1 MQCPEC
7 KHENPREAKFCV
19 YCGKHFPAPQP
30 ETVACVGCGKAV
42 RSDFK
47 FCPFCGHTIEKRHR
61 AKFCAQCGTPL
72 DGTTGDIPLCSQ
84 CLQAHHHHHHHH
96 HPPQHEIYQGE
107 AHHGHQPQ
115 SGTLPQYGAPPPQ
128 YGAPPPQYG
137 ARPPQDGVPPPQYG
151 APPPQYGAPP
161 TPYGAL
167 PSQYGA
173 PPPQP
178 TVLQICRVCQKPSD
192 PSGLC
197 EDHKGTHIVC
207 LGCGRGIEKTVLLCP
222 DCKNVTDIPRD
233 FTVNTDDYEHR
244 GDRDAMNAL
253 RSIKALN
260 MAMEKLSK
268 QFGKSYIESQFIGGG
283 IKVTE
288 AQFPRI
294 QRLAVLAARVLGVKR
309 LPEIYISGDI
319 GWLSD
324 TYGSESDAFV
334 VLGTYLTRSL
344 SDQELLFILGHEI
357 AHVKSGHAMYR
368 TIAKVFAG
376 YSGPRG
382 VMGGGILGLLDI
394 QKLLSMSIE
403 LPLLAWIRESEI
415 TGDCAGLLVVR
426 NIEVARK
433 VLLLQA
439 LRSPDLFKEIN
450 HEAYLRQQEE
460 AENKIGK
467 LSEFLSQ
474 NTPYVARRIRFL
486 NEYAQ
491 SPVYKSTTERMSH
504 SRDIRTTLESIDG
517 KTSKP
522 GVQKSSQRPAAT
534 PLQPAATPLQPA
546 ATPQQPGATFQ
557 RPGTT
562 TRQHDTTPTSQASG
576 HQEGGPAMTP
586 TRPFPPLADA
596 TRLTGS
602 CPHCNTPYSVAKEKI
617 PGEGNVQLRCQN
629 CRKTFPLRR
638 EEEKVRGNCPLC
650 REPFSVMK
658 YKLPKQ
664 GNVHLRCQSCKGT
677 FPLEELIK
685 KTTPPRQS
693 SGASSVPDTSGFDP
707 GSDA

>member
-1 MQCPEC
+1 VQ
-7 KHENPREAKFCV
+7 
-19 YCGKHFPAPQP
+19 Y
-30 ETVACVGCGKAV
+30 
-42 RSDFK
+42 
-47 FCPFCGHTIEKRHR
+47 
-61 AKFCAQCGTPL
+61 
-72 DGTTGDIPLCSQ
+72 
-84 CLQAHHHHHHHH
+84 
-96 HPPQHEIYQGE
+96 PPQQVS
-107 AHHGHQPQ
+107 P
-115 SGTLPQYGAPPPQ
+115 
-128 YGAPPPQYG
+128 
-137 ARPPQDGVPPPQYG
+137 
-151 APPPQYGAPP
+151 
-161 TPYGAL
+161 
-167 PSQYGA
+167 
-173 PPPQP
+173 
-178 TVLQICRVCQKPSD
+178 QICRVCQRSSD

-197 EDHKGTHIVC
+197 EDHKRTHIVC
-207 LGCGRGIEKTVLLCP
+207 QGCGRGLEKAILLCP
-222 DCKNVTDIPRD
+222 DCKTITDMPRD
-233 FTVNTDDYEHR
+233 FTVNTDDYEHK

-253 RSIKALN
+253 RSIKSLN
-260 MAMEKLSK
+260 MAMDQLSK
-268 QFGKSYIESQFIGGG
+268 QFGKSWVESQFIGGG

-294 QRLAVLAARVLGVKR
+294 QKLAVSAARVLGVRR

-319 GWLSD
+319 GWSSD

-450 HEAYLRQQEE
+450 HEAYLKQQEE

-486 NEYAQ
+486 NEYAR
-491 SPVYKSTTERMSH
+491 SPVYQSTVERMSH
-504 SRDIRTTLESIDG
+504 SRDIRPTLDIIDG
-517 KTSKP
+517 KAAKP
-522 GVQKSSQRPAAT
+522 GGQRP
-534 PLQPAATPLQPA
+534 PQP
-546 ATPQQPGATFQ
+546 PGAT
-557 RPGTT
+557 P
-562 TRQHDTTPTSQASG
+562 PSQGSAPEKSG
-576 HQEGGPAMTP
+576 AAKPP
-586 TRPFPPLADA
+586 TRSSPPVDD
-596 TRLTGS
+596 TRLKGL
-602 CPHCNTPYSVAKEKI
+602 CPHCNTPYSVAKNKI

-629 CRKTFPLRR
+629 CKKTFPIHR
-638 EEEKVRGNCPLC
+638 EDERVRGNCPLC
-650 REPFSVMK
+650 RESFSVMK
-658 YKLPKQ
+658 KKLPKQ
-664 GNVHLRCQSCKGT
+664 GKVHLRCQSCKGT
-677 FPLEELIK
+677 FPLESLIR
-685 KTTPPRQS
+685 KTTPQQQS
-693 SGASSVPDTSGFDP
+693 ADAAPVPEKASFDP
-707 GSDA
+707 GYDA

>member
-7 KHENPREAKFCV
+7 KHENPKEARFCV
-19 YCGKHFPAPQP
+19 FCGKQVHTPQP
-30 ETVACVGCGKAV
+30 DTISCTGCGKVV

-47 FCPFCGHTIEKRHR
+47 FCPFCGHTIGKLNR
-61 AKFCAQCGTPL
+61 AKFCVRCGTSL
-72 DGTTGDIPLCSQ
+72 DGTSGDIPLCSR
-84 CLQAHHHHHHHH
+84 CLPAQHHHQQPPDHSAQPPQYGAQPPQYGAQPPQYGAQPPQYGAQ
-96 HPPQHEIYQGE
+96 PPQHG
-107 AHHGHQPQ
+107 APPPQ
-115 SGTLPQYGAPPPQ
+115 HSAPPPQ
-128 YGAPPPQYG
+128 YGAQPPQH
-137 ARPPQDGVPPPQYG
+137 
-151 APPPQYGAPP
+151 
-161 TPYGAL
+161 
-167 PSQYGA
+167 SA

-178 TVLQICRVCQKPSD
+178 GYTSPPAPGPYAPQCNAQYVPPPPGGYQNLQYTPQPAGVQLCRVCQRPSD

-197 EDHKGTHIVC
+197 EGHKRTHIVC
-207 LGCGRGIEKTVLLCP
+207 QGCGRGLEKALLLCP
-222 DCKNVTDIPRD
+222 YCKTVTDIPQD
-233 FTVNTDDYEHR
+233 FTVNTNDYEHK

-253 RSIKALN
+253 RSIKSLN
-260 MAMEKLSK
+260 MAIDQLSK
-268 QFGKSYIESQFIGGG
+268 QFGKSWIESQFIGGG

-294 QRLAVLAARVLGVKR
+294 QKLAVYAARLLGVRR

-319 GWLSD
+319 GWASD

-344 SDQELLFILGHEI
+344 SDNELLFILGHEI

-426 NIEVARK
+426 NLEVARK

-460 AENKIGK
+460 AENKIGR

-486 NEYAQ
+486 SEYAR
-491 SPVYKSTTERMSH
+491 SPVYQSTVERMSH
-504 SRDIRTTLESIDG
+504 SRDIRPTLDFIDG
-517 KTSKP
+517 KMAKP
-522 GVQKSSQRPAAT
+522 GGQKPPQPPGSTSPSQGSAPDISGTAKSPIRSSHPV
-534 PLQPAATPLQPA
+534 
-546 ATPQQPGATFQ
+546 
-557 RPGTT
+557 
-562 TRQHDTTPTSQASG
+562 D
-576 HQEGGPAMTP
+576 
-586 TRPFPPLADA
+586 D
-596 TRLTGS
+596 TRLKGL
-602 CPHCNTPYSVAKEKI
+602 CPHCNAPYSVARNKI
-617 PGEGNVQLRCQN
+617 PLEGNVQLRCQK
-629 CRKTFPLRR
+629 CRKTFPIDRKDER
-638 EEEKVRGNCPLC
+638 VRGSCPLC
-650 REPFSVMK
+650 RQPFSVMK
-658 YKLPKQ
+658 KKLPVHGK
-664 GNVHLRCQSCKGT
+664 VHLRCQSCKGT
-677 FPLEELIK
+677 FPMEALIR
-685 KTTPPRQS
+685 KTTQQS
-693 SGASSVPDTSGFDP
+693 ADAVPVSEKASFDP
-707 GSDA
+707 GYDA